1 MKRTWMILFPVL
13 TLCAAGH
20 AENGGPGSKAGPLTS
35 VNVDNQVATN
45 QNQSASASGGDSQ
58 SDSASNSVANVNL
71 STSSR
76 TNYETRTPPLTT
88 FPPYLPYWNHG
99 GWGTIKAYFPNGPT
113 ANDLIYETTFDPAN
127 PSDMRE
133 LRSVL
138 KALPHKGLL
147 EAAGGILN
155 DVAVVLFGKPDTYF
169 HGRGLEIADSVVR
182 DCRPEGKALLVF
194 IDSNVDV
201 GLLGEEGYAYM
212 GKVSVEGDP
221 DRNWDQAYKAAVSE
235 ALLWDVDILL
245 ISGGMKG
252 VTTGTNF
259 TFPSA
264 AAGYSQVNYSLSLLG
279 SKASGIT
286 EGKGKAVLSAE
297 AYRYCPQTVE
307 RRRIPEEIYER
318 IRARPQPSAAWMMP
332 TGSEIGEPVVNWERA
347 SAAAVLPTRASAAA
361 SGSAPAATTASAP
374 AASAQAPA
382 AAAKPR
388 ALSAPQYA
396 ASAPARITAAP
407 ARRTAP
413 PRPAYERPGITMS
426 RELFELAGFPND
438 QQVGYVNIR

>member
-1 MKRTWMILFPVL
+1 MKRTWMILLPVL
-13 TLCAAGH
+13 TLCVAGY
-20 AENGGPGSKAGPLTS
+20 AENGGPDPKGGPLTS

-58 SDSASNSVANVNL
+58 SDSASSSVANVSL

-76 TNYETRTPPLTT
+76 SNYETRTPPLTT
-88 FPPYLPYWNHG
+88 FPPYLPYWTHG

-138 KALPHKGLL
+138 RALPHKGLL

-182 DCRPEGKALLVF
+182 DRRPEGKALLVF

-252 VTTGTNF
+252 VTTGTNL

-297 AYRYCPQTVE
+297 AYRYCPETVE

-332 TGSEIGEPVVNWERA
+332 AGSEIGEPVVNWDRA
-347 SAAAVLPTRASAAA
+347 SAAAVLPIRPSAAA
-361 SGSAPAATTASAP
+361 SESAPAATTASAP
-374 AASAQAPA
+374 
-382 AAAKPR
+382 
-388 ALSAPQYA
+388 
-396 ASAPARITAAP
+396 TAAP

-413 PRPAYERPGITMS
+413 KRPAYERPGITMS